1 MKPFISL
8 LAAYLCFSIVASAQA
23 VNIPIDRPI
32 VRVIDSIESESY
44 GQAATMDGV
53 NFKIPDEYFPK
64 RSSFKLAQPILSTR
78 QTRPLRTQVNYYYSL
93 PDSVVRL
100 VEFTWDTPAE
110 TKDKL
115 NTVYTANCNHFNE
128 LMGVKPK
135 ISEEEKD
142 DTWQETIIWENKTTW
157 VKQFILRGP
166 ANRVRVMIAW
176 K

>member
-1 MKPFISL
+1 MKLFVSL
-8 LAAYLCFSIVASAQA
+8 FAVCLCFSIVANAQA
-23 VNIPIDRPI
+23 VNIPIERPV
-32 VRVIDSIESESY
+32 VRAIDSTEAESY

-53 NFKIPDEYFPK
+53 DFKIPDDYFPK
-64 RSSFKLAQPILSTR
+64 RTTFKLAQPILSTR

-100 VEFTWDTPAE
+100 VEFTWNTPVE
-110 TKDKL
+110 NKEQL

-135 ISEEEKD
+135 ISEEDKAD
-142 DTWQETIIWENKTTW
+142 AWQETIIWENKTTW
-157 VKQFILRGP
+157 VKQYIQKGP
-166 ANRVRVMIAW
+166 INRVRVMIAW